1 MIENKESMTA
11 KLCAFARA
19 FYSSANQTSP
29 NNDYLAKELLGRH
42 EYASIHEMIK
52 TGQCPGIC
60 PSYNHHC
67 NVHDTVCKYLA
78 PIPISRDIFASE
90 KFDEFSK
97 KHGNCQYIICGA
109 GLDTFSFRNQNE
121 NIEVFEIDHP
131 STQRF
136 KLERI
141 KQLDWKFN
149 RNIHFVSVD
158 FSKDNMMHNLI
169 ENGYNPYQPAFF
181 VILGLTYYLTIEQI
195 RSLVEKISA
204 VAWAPSALILDYPNK
219 DIHIGERVRR
229 LSKMTENLGEKMTG
243 DFDVDDFISILNMT
257 EYYYIEHYTPSDIQK
272 NYLNGQTNLTAFENI
287 HFIYAEKQHTQ
298 DHQ

>member
-1 MIENKESMTA
+1 MKS
-11 KLCAFARA
+11 C
-19 FYSSANQTSP
+19 
-29 NNDYLAKELLGRH
+29 
-42 EYASIHEMIK
+42 IK
-52 TGQCPGIC
+52 WYI
-60 PSYNHHC
+60 
-67 NVHDTVCKYLA
+67 
-78 PIPISRDIFASE
+78 
-90 KFDEFSK
+90 
-97 KHGNCQYIICGA
+97 GNCQYIICGA

-272 NYLNGQTNLTAFENI
+272 NYLNGQTNLMAFENI